1 MNKHL
6 VRKNMAN
13 QSNKEPFIY
22 IVILNWNGFE
32 DTVECVNSLLKINYP
47 NYIIHI
53 IDNGS
58 SGNDYQK
65 LKLAFKG
72 KKDVKVEKCNKNLGF
87 AGGCNLGIKASLK
100 SNASYSLLLNNDTIV
115 DIDFLDPLLK
125 PFSIDSEA
133 GNTGPRICYYDSPD
147 KEWETGKFINYFSPM
162 PSKHVKTTK
171 TIEVDSI
178 VGCCMLIK
186 NEVFKNVGVF
196 NEEYFAYGEED
207 DLNYRINK
215 RGYKIFYCPESNI
228 LHKVSASTGG
238 EFSPTSAY
246 FTIRN
251 KIKFAKNILP
261 FYYYPSY
268 TLYLIMFFIKRAT
281 IAASHRNW
289 QVVVSMLK
297 GIKDA

>member
-72 KKDVKVEKCNKNLGF
+72 KKDV
-87 AGGCNLGIKASLK
+87 
-100 SNASYSLLLNNDTIV
+100 NNDTIV

-125 PFSIDSEA
+125 PFSIDSQA
-133 GNTGPRICYYDSPD
+133 GITGPRICYYDSPD